1 MRPSRSAGGI
11 AGSKADRKV
20 GAEYSFACGDVMDR
34 KQKRD
39 AKNARH
45 RRNEERRFDRKIH
58 KMWKPWRDMMI
69 ESARYADLN
78 MTETNAVK

>member
-1 MRPSRSAGGI
+1 MN
-11 AGSKADRKV
+11 
-20 GAEYSFACGDVMDR
+20 R

-78 MTETNAVK
+78 MTETNADK

>member
-1 MRPSRSAGGI
+1 MLESAE
-11 AGSKADRKV
+11 V
-20 GAEYSFACGDVMDR
+20 GVEHTTACGDVMNR

-45 RRNEERRFDRKIH
+45 RRNEDRRFNRKID
-58 KMWKPWRDMMI
+58 KIWKPWRDIMA

-78 MTETNAVK
+78 MTETAADK

>member
-1 MRPSRSAGGI
+1 MRLWQVEVAADS
-11 AGSKADRKV
+11 GS
-20 GAEYSFACGDVMDR
+20 ACGDVMDR

-78 MTETNAVK
+78 MT